1 MSESLGKRM
10 RGLRGEARLTAIRD
24 VVSQWRASGQSQ
36 AAFCREVGIA
46 TVTLGRWL
54 RRLEVEGRGGAPV
67 LVEVDLPDHGGNGD
81 GYEVVLE
88 SGIWVGIPAG
98 FRGDDLSR
106 LLRVLTEAC

>member
-10 RGLRGEARLTAIRD
+10 RGLRGDARLTAIRD
-24 VVSQWRASGQSQ
+24 VVSQWRATGQSQ

-54 RRLEVEGRGGAPV
+54 RRLEVERKSGEPV
-67 LVEVDLPDHGGNGD
+67 LVEVDLPDPRGNGD

-98 FRGDDLSR
+98 FRDDDLAR
-106 LLRVLTEAC
+106 LLRALTTAC